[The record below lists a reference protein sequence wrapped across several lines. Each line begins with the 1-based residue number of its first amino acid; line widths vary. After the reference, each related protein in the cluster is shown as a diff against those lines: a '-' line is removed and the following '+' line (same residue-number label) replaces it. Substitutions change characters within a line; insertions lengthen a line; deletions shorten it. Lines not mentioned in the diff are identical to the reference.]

1 MTQLAKARKQGRQG
15 QTGQI
20 ASMDFDSTIQAFDLG
35 CRGAAAAMTLLV
47 AGLLVRQ
54 HGRAWAAR
62 LGAAFAVGVAF
73 YALCSKP
80 GFVAHLS
87 AWQAPI
93 LAVCA
98 GNSVVFWLFA
108 RAVFDD
114 GFEPRWRH
122 AAVWAVLAGLGLLE
136 FLVLVP
142 ARSPAAV
149 PLGAALSLASLGF
162 AILAVVQ
169 TVSGWRADLIEGRR
183 RLRALV
189 VSGVA
194 GYIAIVGTAEL
205 LLRGRPPPLTAAALN
220 AAGLAAASALIAWSL
235 LRVAGKDLFPEPP
248 AALSPPAA
256 SVAPKKPRELEGEAP
271 DPKALAALDRLMA
284 VERIYR
290 QEGLS
295 IGILAAKLKLPEY
308 RLRRLIN
315 QRLGHRNFNAYL
327 NHYRVEDAKVG
338 LADPAQ
344 AEVPILT
351 IAMDAGFQSLRA
363 FNRAF
368 RTETGITPSEYR
380 EHARARTAS

>member
-1 MTQLAKARKQGRQG
+1 
-15 QTGQI
+15 
-20 ASMDFDSTIQAFDLG
+20 MDSNSTIQAFDLG
-35 CRGAAAAMTLLV
+35 CRGAAAALTLLV
-47 AGLLVRQ
+47 AGLLVRE
-54 HGRAWAAR
+54 HGRVWAAR
-62 LGAAFAVGVAF
+62 LGAAFAVGVAS

-80 GFVAHLS
+80 EFAAHLD

-93 LAVCA
+93 LALCA
-98 GNSVVFWLFA
+98 GNTAVFWLFA

-122 AAVWAVLAGLGLLE
+122 AVVWGVLAGLGLLE
-136 FLVLVP
+136 FFVLVP
-142 ARSPAAV
+142 ARSPLAA
-149 PLGAALSLASLGF
+149 PLGVALSLVSLGF

-169 TVSGWRADLIEGRR
+169 TISGWPTDLIEGRR

-189 VSGVA
+189 VGGVA
-194 GYIAIVGTAEL
+194 GYIAIVGAAEL
-205 LLRGRPPPLTAAALN
+205 FLRGRPPPLTATALN

-235 LRVAGKDLFPEPP
+235 LRVVGKDLFPEPR
-248 AALSPPAA
+248 AALSPPTA
-256 SVAPKKPRELEGEAP
+256 SVAPKKPRELEGEAL
-271 DPKALAALDRLMA
+271 DPKAIAALERLMA

-295 IGILAAKLKLPEY
+295 IGILAVKLRLPEY

-315 QRLGHRNFNAYL
+315 QRLGYRNFNVYL

-338 LADPAQ
+338 LADPTQ
-344 AEVPILT
+344 AEVSILT

-368 RTETGITPSEYR
+368 RAETGMTPREYR
-380 EHARARTAS
+380 ERANGRSAS

>member
-1 MTQLAKARKQGRQG
+1 
-15 QTGQI
+15 
-20 ASMDFDSTIQAFDLG
+20 MDSDSTIQAFDIG
-35 CRGAAAAMTLLV
+35 CRGAAAALTLLV
-47 AGLLVRQ
+47 AGLLVRE
-54 HGRAWAAR
+54 HGKAWAAR
-62 LGAAFAVGVAF
+62 LGAAFAVGVTSYAF
-73 YALCSKP
+73 CSKP
-80 GFVAHLS
+80 GFAAHLS
-87 AWQAPI
+87 AWQAPV
-93 LAVCA
+93 LALCA

-108 RAVFDD
+108 QAVFDD

-122 AAVWAVLAGLGLLE
+122 AAVWGVLAGLGLLE
-136 FLVLVP
+136 FFVLVP
-142 ARSPAAV
+142 ARSPIAV

-169 TVSGWRADLIEGRR
+169 TVSGWQADLIEGRR

-189 VSGVA
+189 VGGVA

-205 LLRGRPPPLTAAALN
+205 LLGGRPPPLTAAALN

-235 LRVAGKDLFPEPP
+235 LRVARKELFPEPP

-256 SVAPKKPRELEGEAP
+256 SGVSKKPRELEGEP
-271 DPKALAALDRLMA
+271 LDPKALAALERLMT

-295 IGILAAKLKLPEY
+295 IGILAGKLKLPEY

-327 NHYRVEDAKVG
+327 NHYRVEDAKFG
-338 LADPAQ
+338 LADPTQ

-368 RTETGITPSEYR
+368 RVETGMTPSEYR
-380 EHARARTAS
+380 ERANARTAS